1 MRRSLRTHLPLAAA
15 LAVLALAQ
23 PALAQKSTLPQALTK
38 VSIEPQIIAGQLRM
52 AIGEEK
58 RALAGYEAARPSD
71 SLTEYHQAAS
81 NAYVLIRAARSGMGQ
96 IGARKKVRDPVLD
109 LVRSKV
115 TQAWNRSRAPV
126 DHINWGGPKDKYL
139 EASRRQLAET
149 IGMLEQILAMWP

>member
-58 RALAGYEAARPSD
+58 RALAGYEAAR
-71 SLTEYHQAAS
+71 

-96 IGARKKVRDPVLD
+96 IRARKKFPDPVLD